1 MMQKLADRLTPEQRL
16 RGLPP
21 EERLRDLDEEQT
33 LLALPVNVLRHL
45 SEDYLRSLSPAVQQ
59 VVRERIARGG

>member
-1 MMQKLADRLTPEQRL
+1 MQKLLDSLTPEERL

-21 EERLRDLDEEQT
+21 EERLRDLDDEQAV
-33 LLALPVNVLRHL
+33 LALPVSVLRHL

-59 VVRERIARGG
+59 TIRERLDRRG